1 MLNKEKS
8 RFSWKHLL
16 LILFFIAIMNLS
28 AQEWSEPINIS
39 NTDGMDL
46 NPTFC
51 IDNNGFLHCVWSYKI
66 EPNFHKL
73 YYSKSEDDGETW
85 SEPQYITQNE
95 EMWMDLPHIV
105 SDSQNNLY
113 LAYLYNVG
121 NYYDSHI
128 YFMKFNGSSWSEPYS
143 ISGNYVGV
151 GMSDV
156 VIDNNDRVYVFWH
169 WGGPEGEI
177 YYRYLE
183 NDEWSNIICPYGET
197 DDFYI
202 ICEAVVDSENNLHCV
217 GSFNYSWQTSYDE
230 KTSYYYYDYQN
241 DIWQEPVVL
250 GYDTCWQGNDIALDS
265 NENPHIVWRQYVN
278 NNIPPNDGT
287 LYSYFDGENWSEPEI
302 LVEDPWWQVIAI
314 DNNDI
319 IHLIEQEKYD
329 TGSDIVYNLVYYTNI
344 DSIWEGT
351 IIVESE
357 NFAALPK
364 LEIFNNKLYLVYYNS
379 NEPFESDIYFM
390 KKDLS
395 TISVN
400 EHYINYISAID
411 LSQNYPNPF
420 NPITKINYSL
430 NKGGTTTLKILNIKG
445 QLIKIIVNEYKNSG
459 DYSVLWNGTDAQ
471 NRQVSSGV
479 YYYRL
484 QVGNRVK
491 TKSLILVK

>member
-1 MLNKEKS
+1 
-8 RFSWKHLL
+8 
-16 LILFFIAIMNLS
+16 MNLS